1 MARKKSGKSA
11 KPAKRSRAAAEP
23 QADVLEA
30 AEGGGAGID
39 EGIIFTTFAL
49 LAGAV
54 TLVYML
60 LNSRYPDA
68 IL

>member
-1 MARKKSGKSA
+1 MARKKTDKA
-11 KPAKRSRAAAEP
+11 KKPAKRAPEP
-23 QADVLEA
+23 EADVLE
-30 AEGGGAGID
+30 EVDTGGAGID

-54 TLVYML
+54 YLIYTL
-60 LNSRYPDA
+60 LNDRYPDQ